1 MRGGVETYIGG
12 RVLDVGMCKG
22 RGQLFK
28 EAYDAARGRKLAL
41 ALRDSIA
48 AGARN
53 KFAFTAINREK

>member
-1 MRGGVETYIGG
+1 MFR
-12 RVLDVGMCKG
+12 DVYRRACFRFMMCKG

-53 KFAFTAINREK
+53 KFAFAAINQEK